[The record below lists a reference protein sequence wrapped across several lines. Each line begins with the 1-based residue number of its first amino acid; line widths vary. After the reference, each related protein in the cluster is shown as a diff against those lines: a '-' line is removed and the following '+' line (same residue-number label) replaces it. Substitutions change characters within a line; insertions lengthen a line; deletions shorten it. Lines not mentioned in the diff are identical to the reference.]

1 MIGTNRK
8 RKRPG
13 PGGSGVCRCYGIVNP
28 NAGIKSI
35 TFASN
40 TLVMNITKLISGVF
54 SILLCSIGSAQTLS
68 GNTGS
73 TTASNSDVAT
83 LSGPRFGITF
93 VGDGSTSQFLNRV
106 HEMDSL
112 QYNEFGSLPFT
123 WTTQYG
129 WQFETRFADTG
140 GPVVGLVEWVVLVA
154 GMEKG
159 LLLPSVSSLVGVR
172 GESGFEFATGPN
184 LSPTGLS
191 FVFAAGFNYTK
202 GDLNMPIN
210 IALVPNK
217 MGPRN
222 SGLDGIVDVNDYFDV
237 VRMRETGYRLTL
249 SIGFNLSAK

>member
-1 MIGTNRK
+1 MFTQI
-8 RKRPG
+8 
-13 PGGSGVCRCYGIVNP
+13 
-28 NAGIKSI
+28 
-35 TFASN
+35 FF
-40 TLVMNITKLISGVF
+40 VMNITKLTAGVCA
-54 SILLCSIGSAQTLS
+54 ILFCSMGLAQSLT
-68 GNTGS
+68 GNTG
-73 TTASNSDVAT
+73 TGTASNSDVAT

-112 QYNEFGSLPFT
+112 QYSEFGDLPFT

-140 GPVVGLVEWVVLVA
+140 GPVVGLVEWIVLVA

-159 LLLPSVSSLVGVR
+159 LVLPSLSSLVGVR

-210 IALVPNK
+210 IALVPDK
-217 MGPRN
+217 MGPRT

-237 VRMRETGYRLTL
+237 VRMRETGYRLTI
-249 SIGFNLSAK
+249 SVGFNLSAK

>member
-1 MIGTNRK
+1 MAQQPSK
-8 RKRPG
+8 KL
-13 PGGSGVCRCYGIVNP
+13 
-28 NAGIKSI
+28 SI
-35 TFASN
+35 FASN
-40 TLVMNITKLISGVF
+40 ISVMKITKLISGVF
-54 SILLCSIGSAQTLS
+54 AILLCSIGSAQTLT

-73 TTASNSDVAT
+73 TTTSSSDVAT

-93 VGDGSTSQFLNRV
+93 LGDGSTSQFLNRV

-112 QYNEFGSLPFT
+112 QYSEFGDLPFT

-140 GPVVGLVEWVVLVA
+140 GPVIGLVEWVVMVA

-159 LLLPSVSSLVGVR
+159 LLLPSLSSLVGVR

-210 IALVPNK
+210 IAFVPDK
-217 MGPRN
+217 MGPKN

-237 VRMRETGYRLTL
+237 VRMRETGYRFTI
-249 SIGFNLSAK
+249 SVGFNLAAK

>member
-1 MIGTNRK
+1 M
-8 RKRPG
+8 
-13 PGGSGVCRCYGIVNP
+13 Y
-28 NAGIKSI
+28 I
-35 TFASN
+35 TYFRIN
-40 TLVMNITKLISGVF
+40 HFNMKNTKLIFGVF
-54 SILLCSIGSAQTLS
+54 AVLFSSIGSAQNLA

-73 TTASNSDVAT
+73 PTTSSGDVAN
-83 LSGPRFGITF
+83 LSGPRFGITM

-112 QYNEFGSLPFT
+112 QYSEFGNLPFT

-159 LLLPSVSSLVGVR
+159 LILPSLSSLVGVR

-210 IALVPNK
+210 IAFVPDK
-217 MGPRN
+217 MGPKE
-222 SGLDGIVDVNDYFDV
+222 SGLDGIVDVSDYFNV
-237 VRMRETGYRLTL
+237 VRMRETGYRLTI
-249 SIGFNLSAK
+249 SVGFNLGAK

>member
-1 MIGTNRK
+1 M
-8 RKRPG
+8 
-13 PGGSGVCRCYGIVNP
+13 
-28 NAGIKSI
+28 KSI
-35 TFASN
+35 KFLVAFNIMLLFSSAS
-40 TLVMNITKLISGVF
+40 F
-54 SILLCSIGSAQTLS
+54 AQTPT

-73 TTASNSDVAT
+73 TASSNGDVAT
-83 LSGPRFGITF
+83 LSGPRFGITV

-112 QYNEFGSLPFT
+112 QYGEYGGLPFT

-129 WQFETRFADTG
+129 WQFETRFADSG

-159 LLLPSVSSLVGVR
+159 LLLPSLSSLVGVR

-210 IALVPNK
+210 IAFVPDK
-217 MGPRN
+217 MGPRE
-222 SGLDGIVDVNDYFDV
+222 SGLDGIVSVDDYFDV
-237 VRMRETGYRLTL
+237 VRMRETGYRLTI
-249 SIGFNLSAK
+249 SVGFNLAGK

>member
-13 PGGSGVCRCYGIVNP
+13 PHGSGVCRYDGIDHSKEV
-28 NAGIKSI
+28 IKTNYI
-35 TFASN
+35 RLKYF
-40 TLVMNITKLISGVF
+40 VMKITKLISGVF
-54 SILLCSIGSAQTLS
+54 AILLCSVGSGQTLS
-68 GNTGS
+68 SNTGS

-83 LSGPRFGITF
+83 LSGPRFGITV

-112 QYNEFGSLPFT
+112 QYSEFGNLPFT

-191 FVFAAGFNYTK
+191 FVFALGFNYTK

-210 IALVPNK
+210 IALVPDK
-217 MGPRN
+217 MGPRT

-249 SIGFNLSAK
+249 SVGFNLSAK

>member
-1 MIGTNRK
+1 MKNRFSCVLMVVFALCFMLSADAQNLTN
-8 RKRPG
+8 
-13 PGGSGVCRCYGIVNP
+13 
-28 NAGIKSI
+28 NAGA
-35 TFASN
+35 T
-40 TLVMNITKLISGVF
+40 
-54 SILLCSIGSAQTLS
+54 
-68 GNTGS
+68 S
-73 TTASNSDVAT
+73 TSDSDVAT

-112 QYNEFGSLPFT
+112 QYSEFGNLPFT

-159 LLLPSVSSLVGVR
+159 LILPSLSSLVGVR

-210 IALVPNK
+210 IAFVPDK
-217 MGPRN
+217 ICLLYTSPSPR
-222 SGLDGIVDVNDYFDV
+222 D
-237 VRMRETGYRLTL
+237 
-249 SIGFNLSAK
+249 

>member
-1 MIGTNRK
+1 MGYELPK
-8 RKRPG
+8 
-13 PGGSGVCRCYGIVNP
+13 SDLRC
-28 NAGIKSI
+28 SI
-35 TFASN
+35 Y
-40 TLVMNITKLISGVF
+40 LPLIIIVMNITKLITGVF
-54 SILLCSIGSAQTLS
+54 AILLCSIGSSQTLS

-73 TTASNSDVAT
+73 TTTSNSEVAI
-83 LSGPRFGITF
+83 LSGPRFGITI

-106 HEMDSL
+106 HEKDSTE
-112 QYNEFGSLPFT
+112 YSEFGNLPFT

-159 LLLPSVSSLVGVR
+159 LFLPSVSSLVGVR

-249 SIGFNLSAK
+249 SVGFNLSAK

>member
-1 MIGTNRK
+1 MYLNVTYIWLK
-8 RKRPG
+8 
-13 PGGSGVCRCYGIVNP
+13 Y
-28 NAGIKSI
+28 
-35 TFASN
+35 F
-40 TLVMNITKLISGVF
+40 VMNVTKVMCGVF
-54 SILLCSIGSAQTLS
+54 AILLFSIGSAQTLS

-73 TTASNSDVAT
+73 EITSNSDVAT

-106 HEMDSL
+106 HEMDSTE
-112 QYNEFGSLPFT
+112 YSGFGNLPFT

-159 LLLPSVSSLVGVR
+159 LFLPSASSLVGVR

-210 IALVPNK
+210 IAIVPNK

-222 SGLDGIVDVNDYFDV
+222 SGLDGIVDVNDYFNV
-237 VRMRETGYRLTL
+237 VRMRETGYRLTI
-249 SIGFNLSAK
+249 SVGFNLSAR